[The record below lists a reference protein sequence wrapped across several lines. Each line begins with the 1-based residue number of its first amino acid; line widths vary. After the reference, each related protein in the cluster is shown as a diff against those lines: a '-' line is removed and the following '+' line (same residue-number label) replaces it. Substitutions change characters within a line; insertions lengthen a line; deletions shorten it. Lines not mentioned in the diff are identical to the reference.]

1 MQLTTEQQFDV
12 AAFEVQVRQMSPEQV
27 KQQLVARY
35 ERMIIREAEFLRL
48 LGDAWGMGD
57 KYP

>member
-1 MQLTTEQQFDV
+1 MQLITEQQFDV
-12 AAFEVQVRQMSPEQV
+12 AAFEVQVQQMSPEQV

-35 ERMIIREAEFLRL
+35 ERMIIREVEFLRL
-48 LGDAWGMGD
+48 LGVWGD